1 MNNENNITTA
11 GAALAFYHPNAKGTG
26 SAIRFTVEPA
36 TAQREG
42 AVRMAVA
49 KQATIASYADPSS
62 RATFDWAGACNV
74 RLAVVEAAEVLMVF
88 GGQASVLTHAG
99 RDGLYHNA
107 PAWTASVTMK
117 RSEDP
122 NRPGFILGVGVTPKA
137 DPNARQYRTFA
148 FWPSEAFAL
157 RAALLAKFGELA
169 FGAI

>member
-49 KQATIASYADPSS
+49 KQATIASYDEPSS
-62 RATFDWAGACNV
+62 RATFDWAGACTV
-74 RLAVVEAAEVLMVF
+74 RFSVVETAEMLMVF
-88 GGQASVLTHAG
+88 GGQVSLLTHNG
-99 RDGLYHNA
+99 RDGFYHND
-107 PAWTASVTMK
+107 PDSTTSVTLQ

-122 NRPGFILGVGVTPKA
+122 NRSGFFFGVGVTPKA
-137 DPNARQYRTFA
+137 DPNARQYRTFC

-169 FGAI
+169 FGA